1 MGINFLIKYL
11 QIMLSSRDYQKKVG
25 VLFILFVLFFLVFPT
40 SIFAVAIQQQKDF
53 NEYEGVVIDATTRE
67 PLVFAVLS
75 IVKTNITTITNTEGN
90 FTLKV
95 PKDIKSDKIEI
106 TMLGYKSKFVSLSQL
121 KSTKNKILLDVAVIK
136 LSEIVLN
143 LPKDAKQ
150 LVKSMF
156 SNTDNNYSNEHV
168 LMTAF
173 YRETIKKRS
182 RNVSLAE
189 AIVTIYKQPYSS
201 NSKDKINLYKA
212 RKSTDYT
219 KLDTI
224 ALKLEGGPF
233 NALFVDVM
241 KYPEYLFTSESID
254 LYKFSF
260 SNTTTVSNRTV
271 YVVDFIQNADIKRP
285 LFFGKLYI
293 DVHSKALVSAI
304 YSLNVSNKERAARL
318 FVKKKPR
325 DVFVYPTSVSYRVDY
340 RQKNGK
346 WYYGYS
352 NAQLTFKIKRK
363 GKWFKST
370 YSINS
375 EMLITDWKINT
386 TKEKP
391 KYKDRMRYSIIIS
404 DEASGFSD
412 PEYWGEFNVIEPDKS
427 IENAIKKIKK
437 KLIE

>member
-1 MGINFLIKYL
+1 
-11 QIMLSSRDYQKKVG
+11 MLSSRVYSKKTFL
-25 VLFILFVLFFLVFPT
+25 LFILFISFFIVLPLQL
-40 SIFAVAIQQQKDF
+40 FAVNISQPKIDF
-53 NEYEGVVIDATTRE
+53 KEYEGVVLDATTHE
-67 PLVFAVLS
+67 PLVFAVLR
-75 IVKTNITTITNTEGN
+75 IVESNINTITNTEGQ
-90 FTLKV
+90 FTLKI
-95 PKDIKSDKIEI
+95 PNSIKSDKIEI
-106 TMLGYKSKFVSLSQL
+106 TMLGYKSKIVLISQL
-121 KSTKNKILLDVAVIK
+121 KSKKNRILLDTAVIK
-136 LSEIVLN
+136 LSEIVLDV
-143 LPKDAKQ
+143 PKDARQ

-156 SNTDNNYSNEHV
+156 SNRDNNYSNEHV

-173 YRETIKKRS
+173 YRETIKKRTK
-182 RNVSLAE
+182 NVSLAE
-189 AIVTIYKQPYSS
+189 AIVTIYKQPYTSYP
-201 NSKDKINLYKA
+201 KDKINLFKA
-212 RKSTDYT
+212 RKSTDYS

-233 NALFVDVM
+233 NALFVDIM
-241 KYPEYLFTSESID
+241 KYPEYVFTPETID

-260 SNTTTVSNRTV
+260 LPTTTVSNKTV
-271 YVVDFIQNADIKRP
+271 YVVDFSQNSDTKKP

-304 YSLNVSNKERAARL
+304 YSLNVANKKRSARL
-318 FVKKKPR
+318 FVKKKPK
-325 DVFVYPTSVSYRVDY
+325 DIFVFPTSVSYRVDY
-340 RQKNGK
+340 RPKNGK

-375 EMLITDWKINT
+375 EMLVTDWKINS

>member
-1 MGINFLIKYL
+1 MF
-11 QIMLSSRDYQKKVG
+11 SSSTYQKRDG
-25 VLFILFVLFFLVFPT
+25 VLFILFVSFSLVLP
-40 SIFAVAIQQQKDF
+40 IHILAKDRNQQKKDF
-53 NEYEGVVIDATTRE
+53 IKYEGDVLDATTRE
-67 PLVFAVLS
+67 PLVFAVLN
-75 IVKTNITTITNTEGN
+75 IVASNISTITNTEGK
-90 FTLKV
+90 FTFKV
-95 PKDIKSDKIEI
+95 PKDTKSDKIEI
-106 TMLGYKSKFVSLSQL
+106 TMLGYKSKTVLISQL
-121 KSTKNKILLDVAVIK
+121 KSTNNKILLQAVVIK

-143 LPKDAKQ
+143 THKDAKQ

-156 SNTDNNYSNEHV
+156 SNTKINYSNEHV

-173 YRETIKKRS
+173 YRETIKKRTK
-182 RNVSLAE
+182 NVSLAE
-189 AIVTIYKQPYSS
+189 AIVTINKQPYSS
-201 NSKDKINLYKA
+201 LPKDKIYLYKA
-212 RKSTDYT
+212 RKSTDYS

-241 KYPEYLFTSESID
+241 KYPEYVFTSETID
-254 LYKFSF
+254 LYKFRF
-260 SNTTTVSNRTV
+260 LPTTTVSNKTV
-271 YVVDFIQNADIKRP
+271 YVVDFSQDSDTKRP

-293 DVHSKALVSAI
+293 DVQSKALVSAI
-304 YSLNVSNKERAARL
+304 YSLNVSNKKKAARL
-318 FVKKKPR
+318 FVKKKPK
-325 DVFVYPTSVSYRVDY
+325 DVFVYPTLVSYRVDY
-340 RQKNGK
+340 RQKNEK

-375 EMLITDWKINT
+375 EMLVTDWKINT
-386 TKEKP
+386 RKEKP
-391 KYKDRMRYSIIIS
+391 KYKDRMRHSIIIS
-404 DEASGFSD
+404 DEASGFAD